1 MRSTSHWART
11 TYIEEGKKEISARHP
26 YSRFTPSL
34 LYPSLPFSLSLS
46 PSPSLS
52 HAHIRTSAGEAVE
65 HSLRKPPLTK
75 IWSDLVFLSTF
86 LELFILKLKVKKLV
100 EALISKKCW
109 CFFQPVKFCFKPQDQ
124 KYHCCIKSVY
134 ALHRAQISKKIE
146 IASRHFGIK
155 VNKIVSYSYSSYG

>member
-100 EALISKKCW
+100 ETFIEKKWWCLSSTCEVLLKAARSKISLVHQE
-109 CFFQPVKFCFKPQDQ
+109 CFCATSCSNLEEDRNCVTTLRYQ
-124 KYHCCIKSVY
+124 S
-134 ALHRAQISKKIE
+134 E
-146 IASRHFGIK
+146 
-155 VNKIVSYSYSSYG
+155 